1 MGNKGFSLVELI
13 VVIAIMA
20 ILVGVA
26 VPVYTSYVEK
36 AEKAVDE
43 QYLADVVY
51 AAQLFAAENGLELD
65 RIAIAPEVKAD
76 TQQGIELFL
85 KDGTRVEDL
94 TALYEMV
101 GGYTFSTK
109 DNNTVVHYHQPAP
122 APLPGEPVNPETHT
136 HDYAEEVQPKTCI
149 QDGIYRCECGATE
162 VDSTNGHNIDTEG
175 DDYMQIGN
183 LRIYTCKETGCGY
196 QVVVPQGNLIG

>member
-85 KDGTRVEDL
+85 KDGTRVNDL
-94 TALYEMV
+94 TDLYEMV
-101 GGYTFSTK
+101 GGYTFSTMEEG
-109 DNNTVVHYHQPAP
+109 TEVHYHQPAP
-122 APLPGEPVNPETHT
+122 APQPGTPDHT
-136 HDYAEEVQPKTCI
+136 HDFNVEVQEKTCT
-149 QDGIYRCECGATE
+149 QDGVMKCNGCEATQVE
-162 VDSTNGHNIDTEG
+162 AATGHNIDTEG

-196 QVVVPQGNLIG
+196 QVVIPQGNLIG